1 MRQPIHEMLSF
12 VKYAVRNSE
21 MSYLA
26 GIISVMITMVMEA
39 IVLKQFL
46 ILFTIPQSSKNATL

>member
-1 MRQPIHEMLSF
+1 MLSF